1 MTINSMTQFALDFYD
16 HHVLRGTMTG
26 KQFRETFPDLEKL
39 VYEWIVTTASAPS
52 EQAAEAAA
60 ASTVVEE
67 LTKLKDALAEIASKV
82 DRGEL

>member
-1 MTINSMTQFALDFYD
+1 MTTNSMTQFALDFYD

-39 VYEWIVTTASAPS
+39 VYEWIVTAENRKS
-52 EQAAEAAA
+52 EPAAEPVAT
-60 ASTVVEE
+60 STVVEE
-67 LTKLKDALAEIASKV
+67 LTKLKEALEEIASKV